1 MVRGSWKGWRDVFD
15 KWRRKG
21 SLCDSIYH
29 WRLSSRVF
37 DAWKVHAVE
46 RMHGISMMIR
56 RHHIDRLLKSSLTT
70 WKREYHQRIVI
81 AYCTH
86 RMDLFRLHTVFT
98 SWLHCIY
105 HTKSMR
111 RRMQEVLW
119 RRSRSI
125 FNRWRRKV
133 SDSYCM
139 YLVPLSLAS
148 TAISTHTHT
157 HLHQMMMGYLYSL
170 NVDSSWCES
179 SLYTSMLVGGGSC
192 NDLVPSPYCIPS

>member
-1 MVRGSWKGWRDVFD
+1 MVRGSWKGWRDVID

-37 DAWKVHAVE
+37 YAWKVHAVE

-125 FNRWRRKV
+125 FYRWRRKV
-133 SDSYCM
+133 SAFVLHVPCPFVASIYC
-139 YLVPLSLAS
+139 YIYSHPHTSNDDDVTYIVP
-148 TAISTHTHT
+148 
-157 HLHQMMMGYLYSL
+157 M
-170 NVDSSWCES
+170 
-179 SLYTSMLVGGGSC
+179 
-192 NDLVPSPYCIPS
+192 